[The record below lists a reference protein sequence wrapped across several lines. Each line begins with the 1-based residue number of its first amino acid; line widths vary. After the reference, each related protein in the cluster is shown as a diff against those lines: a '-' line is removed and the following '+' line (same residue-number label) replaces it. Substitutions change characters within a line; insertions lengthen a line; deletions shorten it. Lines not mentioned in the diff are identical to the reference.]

1 MSVDECIDQA
11 KVLRKVGDFPEA
23 ALLYEQA
30 AAISEAAGDRTRS
43 LHSLRH
49 AAEIQLHAGNVER
62 ARQHIQAVLGHY
74 RNDKPNNLE
83 MANALRVG
91 GLAAEA
97 AGDFERGRQL
107 WGEARE
113 IYAELKIDAGVTEAD
128 RRIAAMAA

>member
-1 MSVDECIDQA
+1 MSVDEYIDQA
-11 KVLRKVGDFPEA
+11 KVRREAGDFPEA

-30 AAISEAAGDRTRS
+30 AAISEAADDRTRS

-62 ARQHIQAVLGHY
+62 AQQHIQIVLRHY
-74 RNDKPNNLE
+74 REQMPVRLE

-97 AGDFERGRQL
+97 AGDFAQGRQL